1 MATRAG
7 YASRSTTAMTT
18 KRRSCT
24 AASATFHSAAPR
36 TALKSHWRTSPIIEC
51 PAEPQNVEMRLSES
65 LRVVQ
70 GQIGPYRDFD
80 RGVIA
85 ALLHEHLGGSVVF
98 EVGDHRSAFRHP
110 AACASTSEQ
119 NHCSPLVRLIRV
131 SS

>member
-1 MATRAG
+1 
-7 YASRSTTAMTT
+7 MTT

-36 TALKSHWRTSPIIEC
+36 TALESHWRTSPIIEC
-51 PAEPQNVEMRLSES
+51 PEPQNVEMRLSES
-65 LRVVQ
+65 LRVIQ
-70 GQIGPYRDFD
+70 GPIGPHRDFD

-85 ALLHEHLGGSVVF
+85 AVLHEHLGGSVDF
-98 EVGDHRSAFRHP
+98 KVGDHGSAFRHL

-119 NHCSPLVRLIRV
+119 NHCSPLARLIRV